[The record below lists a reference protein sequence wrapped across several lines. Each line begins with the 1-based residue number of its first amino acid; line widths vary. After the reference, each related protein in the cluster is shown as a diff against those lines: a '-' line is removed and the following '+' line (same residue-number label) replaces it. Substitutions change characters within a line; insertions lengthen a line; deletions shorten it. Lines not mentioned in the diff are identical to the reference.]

1 MILRRL
7 ALFAGIGL
15 MIPAYLFV
23 ARSEKVST
31 FDAQKPT
38 AVQKPVEKISIPKP
52 PSHIKTPKEVHGIY
66 MTSWI
71 ASSQSLRSKLVAFVD
86 SSEINSVV
94 IDIKDYTGKIAFETD
109 DSVIR
114 DMGSSEK
121 RIADIREFIE
131 ELHRKNIYVIG
142 RVAVFQDVYATKKK
156 PDLAVQKKGGG
167 IWHDRKGLS
176 FIDPGATEY
185 WNYIV
190 HVSRASEAV
199 GFDEINYDYIRFP
212 SDGQISLAIYPYSGK
227 REKQI
232 VLEDFFKYL
241 RKELSNLGIPT
252 SADLFG
258 LTTWIED
265 DLGIGQVMERAAPH
279 FDFIAPM
286 VYPSHYSAG
295 FNGYKN
301 PAAHPYDVIKVSL
314 DKAVERLKKIGQD
327 PQKLRPWIQ
336 DFDLGADYGVKEILA
351 QKKAVYDAGLVSWMS
366 WDPGNHYTQDAYKE

>member
-15 MIPAYLFV
+15 MIPAYFFIV
-23 ARSEKVST
+23 RSENVSI
-31 FDAQKPT
+31 FDAER
-38 AVQKPVEKISIPKP
+38 PVENISIPEP
-52 PSHIKTPKEVHGIY
+52 PSHIKTPKEVRGIY
-66 MTSWI
+66 MTSWV
-71 ASSQSLRSKLVAFVD
+71 ASSLSLRSKLVAFAS
-86 SSEINSVV
+86 SSEVNSII

-109 DSVIR
+109 DPVIR
-114 DMGSSEK
+114 EMGSSEK
-121 RIADIREFIE
+121 RISDIREFIS
-131 ELHRKNIYVIG
+131 ELHKKNIYVIG

-167 IWHDRKGLS
+167 IWRDRKGLS
-176 FIDPGATEY
+176 FIDPGAVEY
-185 WNYIV
+185 WKYIV

-212 SDGQISLAIYPYSGK
+212 SDGQISQAVYPYSKG
-227 REKQI
+227 REKQV

-241 RKELSNLGIPT
+241 RAELLNMGIPM

-258 LTTWIED
+258 LVTWTED
-265 DLGIGQVMERAAPH
+265 DLGIGQVLERAAPH

-301 PAAHPYDVIKVSL
+301 PATRPYDVIKVSL

-336 DFDLGADYGVKEILA
+336 DFDLGADYGVEEIKA
-351 QKKAVYDAGLVSWMS
+351 QKKAVYDAGLHSWMA
-366 WDPGNHYTQDAYKE
+366 WDPSNIYTKGAYPQ